1 MPVRPNRGPD
11 GTRPSTGSIPATA
24 VAVAAACARDSRR
37 AHELCALRVN
47 ERQVPCHRDL
57 RVHLWP
63 TGHAHGSRCDGKNRL
78 LRASDSVKRPLVA
91 STEDLNTRSM
101 HIQTPVSSLPATAGS
116 HVRRA
121 ILSRAPRMK
130 RHISA
135 RARIGL
141 RGGERVGVGTVSTTV
156 ARSFNVD
163 ARSRSQV
170 KVLVDHQAGSPSKRI
185 Y

>member
-1 MPVRPNRGPD
+1 MK
-11 GTRPSTGSIPATA
+11 
-24 VAVAAACARDSRR
+24 
-37 AHELCALRVN
+37 
-47 ERQVPCHRDL
+47 RQ
-57 RVHLWP
+57 
-63 TGHAHGSRCDGKNRL
+63 
-78 LRASDSVKRPLVA
+78 LVA
-91 STEDLNTRSM
+91 SIEDLSTRSM

-121 ILSRAPRMK
+121 IPFRAPRMK

-141 RGGERVGVGTVSTTV
+141 RDGERVGVGTVSTTV